1 MFLIA
6 NAETYG
12 AIQIFKNI
20 LPLMGLSLFVAG
32 LATDA
37 ALIYKAAVNR
47 GWMRKGGEKLRRK
60 PWTPRI
66 SVEIILWIILAWSI
80 VGVLTPESANQAVD
94 PDNIDG
100 LSFVLH
106 TLVLPVVLLG
116 MTAWKIKSIGV
127 TWQQSFGFRNQG
139 FLSCLKKSV
148 AAYLAAIP
156 PASVAGYI
164 ILHWLNT
171 LGYEIELQ
179 QTVRYLSRPGNQM
192 WFNMYMA
199 FLAIILAPVA
209 EEILFRGIILPSVL
223 KHCRTWLGVIFVS
236 LLFAAIHGQA
246 HFAAPLFV
254 MGMAFAL
261 SYIATGSLVTP
272 IIVHSLFNLVTVL
285 NVLIRHDL
293 PEIGL

>member
-1 MFLIA
+1 MFLFA

-12 AIQIFKNI
+12 AIQIFNNI
-20 LPLMGLSLFVAG
+20 LPLIGLSLFLAG
-32 LATDA
+32 LATDTV
-37 ALIYKAAVNR
+37 LIYKAAKNR
-47 GWMRKGGEKLRRK
+47 GWMKKGGGNLRRK

-80 VGVLTPESANQAVD
+80 VGVLTPEGTNPAAD

-100 LSFVLH
+100 LVFVLH

-116 MTAWKIKSIGV
+116 MTAWKIKAMGV
-127 TWQQSFGFRNQG
+127 TWQQSFGLRNQG
-139 FLSCLKKSV
+139 FLSCFKKSV
-148 AAYLAAIP
+148 VAYMAAIP

-164 ILHWLNT
+164 ILRWLNT
-171 LGYEIELQ
+171 LGYEIEFQ
-179 QTVRYLSRPGNQM
+179 QTVQYLSRPGNQI
-192 WFNMYMA
+192 WFNLYMA
-199 FLAIILAPVA
+199 FLAIILAPVT

-223 KHCRTWLGVIFVS
+223 KHCRTWLGLIFVS
-236 LLFAAIHGQA
+236 LLFASVHGHA

-272 IIVHSLFNLVTVL
+272 ILVHSLFNAVTVL
-285 NVLIRHDL
+285 NLLIRKDL